1 MTRPPDEER
10 EDMRRGKTEEL
21 RPSRPSLRA
30 QVMERQQIEALI
42 NTGRGGKQELFA
54 VGLVCCVL

>member
-1 MTRPPDEER
+1 
-10 EDMRRGKTEEL
+10 MRRGKTEEL

-42 NTGRGGKQELFA
+42 NTGGGKQELFA

>member
-1 MTRPPDEER
+1 
-10 EDMRRGKTEEL
+10 MRRGKTEEP

-42 NTGRGGKQELFA
+42 NMRWGGKQELFA